1 MEMKCLLT
9 SGPGANG
16 QGGADVVRI
25 ANRIGHGHEADV
37 LDIVSRKEA
46 KVRGVR
52 SIWNSVE
59 DIGHKDIVDVHSD
72 LGERS
77 AHHAELRVKIIVG
90 GRRDAREG
98 LKRTERIIGQDGSGL
113 AKFAAGQGEV
123 THSGPVLW
131 FKNITTHLD
140 AFGATE
146 VFGRETDGD
155 LLCFLG

>member
-1 MEMKCLLT
+1 MEMRRLLT
-9 SGPGANG
+9 SGPGADG
-16 QGGADVVRI
+16 QGGTDVVRI
-25 ANRIGHGHEADV
+25 ANRIGHGQEADV

-52 SIWNSVE
+52 SIWNSVK
-59 DIGHKDIVDVHSD
+59 DIGHKDIIDIHTD
-72 LGERS
+72 LGKRS
-77 AHHAELRVKIIVG
+77 AHHAELSVKIIVR
-90 GRRDAREG
+90 GRRDAGEG

-113 AKFAAGQGEV
+113 AEFAAGQGEV
-123 THSGPVLW
+123 AHGGPVLW

-146 VFGRETDGD
+146 VFGRETDGE